1 MNLDMG
7 RIIEA
12 PRGRPNL
19 PNMQLSMIRID
30 LAESRLSEVKTLNIG
45 VAADLKSVFNDAMSD
60 LTKYIATMRYEYM
73 QAKQNMELAKAEAL
87 LDKYPDYV
95 KTSLKESG
103 MKDNSDIRDAFI
115 AKDPQY
121 REWQSILNHLEALT
135 ALLEAKNKTIERA
148 YWDCRSN
155 IDDMIKI
162 KSITN
167 YNASSNSVSISESAV
182 AVGVSKF

>member
-1 MNLDMG
+1 MQLDSG
-7 RIIEA
+7 RTIEA
-12 PRGRPNL
+12 PRGKSGAS
-19 PNMQLSMIRID
+19 NMQLNMTRVD

-60 LTKYIATMRYEYM
+60 LTRYLALVKYEYL

-87 LDKYPDYV
+87 LDKYPEYV
-95 KTSLKESG
+95 RSYLKDAG

-115 AKDPQY
+115 ARDVQY
-121 REWQSILNHLEALT
+121 REWQSIINHLEALT

-155 IDDMIKI
+155 LEDMIKI
-162 KSITN
+162 KSIAN
-167 YNASSNSVSISESAV
+167 YNASSNNSSISENFL
-182 AVGVSKF
+182 VGVSKF